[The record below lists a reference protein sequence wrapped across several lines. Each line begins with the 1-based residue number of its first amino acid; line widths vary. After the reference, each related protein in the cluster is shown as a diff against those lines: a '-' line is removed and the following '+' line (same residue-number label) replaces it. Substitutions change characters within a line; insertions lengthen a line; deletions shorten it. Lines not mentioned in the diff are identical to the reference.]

1 MELTVRRRTVVNEA
15 PTASGWKAGALCY
28 EVAFSQTVFFFF
40 FLLHNGTESQS
51 CQSGLEEVV
60 EKI

>member
-28 EVAFSQTVFFFF
+28 EVAFSQTVFF
-40 FLLHNGTESQS
+40 LLHNGTE
-51 CQSGLEEVV
+51 
-60 EKI
+60 

>member
-15 PTASGWKAGALCY
+15 PNASGWKAGALCY
-28 EVAFSQTVFFFF
+28 EVAFSQTVFF
-40 FLLHNGTESQS
+40 LLHNGTESRS